1 MRIFEHA
8 DYRFLENRKKA
19 YAFSGILGLVSV
31 AAMVFNLV
39 AIGSWLNYGVDFTG
53 GSLVQVR
60 FTDAVTD
67 AELRAAL
74 GGSTAPPITSFGE
87 EDAHEFVIRAPL
99 DEGVSITA
107 VAEDIRAQIS
117 ANLPG
122 RSFEVVRTELVGA
135 KVGNEL
141 QGRAGLAIL
150 ISFLLTLVYLA
161 VRFEFRFGLAA
172 VIATLHDIVLSLGLL
187 AVLRLEIS
195 LATVAALLTIVGY
208 SLNDKIVVFD
218 RIRENLQ
225 AKGGRKRDFIELLN
239 RSINETLPRTVLTG
253 GCTLAVLIALNV
265 LGGPVIREFALLMFF
280 GIVCGTYS
288 SIFIGSPALVEIQ
301 KRLGVGQIGEKPKR
315 PEPATV

>member
-1 MRIFEHA
+1 MRVFEHA
-8 DYRFLENRKKA
+8 DYRFLENRAKA
-19 YAFSGILGLVSV
+19 YAFSGFLMLVTV
-31 AAMVFNLV
+31 AAMAFNV
-39 AIGSWLNYGVDFTG
+39 ASIGSWMNYGVDFTG

-60 FTDAVTD
+60 FDAAVTD
-67 AELRAAL
+67 AELRSAL
-74 GGSTAPPITSFGE
+74 GGANAPPITSFGE
-87 EDAHEFVIRAPL
+87 EDAYEFVIRAPL
-99 DEGVSITA
+99 EEGASITA
-107 VAEDIRAQIS
+107 VAEEVRAQIET
-117 ANLPG
+117 NLPG
-122 RSFEVVRTELVGA
+122 RSFDVVRTELVGA
-135 KVGNEL
+135 KVGSEL

-150 ISFLLTLVYLA
+150 ISFALTLVYLA
-161 VRFEFRFGLAA
+161 VRFELRFGLAA
-172 VIATLHDIVLSLGLL
+172 VIATAHDIVLSLGLL
-187 AVLRLEIS
+187 ALLRLEIS

-225 AKGGRKRDFIELLN
+225 AKGGRKRDPIELMN

-253 GCTLAVLIALNV
+253 GCTLAVLIALNL

-301 KRLGVGQIGEKPKR
+301 KRWGVGHVGEKPKR

>member
-8 DYRFLENRKKA
+8 DFHFLENRQKA
-19 YAFSGILGLVSV
+19 YAFSGLLILVSV
-31 AAMVFNLV
+31 AAMVFNTIS
-39 AIGSWLNYGVDFTG
+39 IGSWMNYGVDFTG

-60 FTDAVTD
+60 FADPVTD

-74 GGSTAPPITSFGE
+74 GGANAPPITSFGE
-87 EDAHEFVIRAPL
+87 ENSNEFVIRAPL
-99 DEGVSITA
+99 EEGVAITT
-107 VAEDIRAQIS
+107 VSEEVQAEIRE
-117 ANLPG
+117 NLPG

-135 KVGNEL
+135 KVGSEL

-150 ISFLLTLVYLA
+150 ISFVLTLVYLA

-172 VIATLHDIVLSLGLL
+172 VIATVHDIILSLGLL
-187 AVLRLEIS
+187 ALLRIEIS
-195 LATVAALLTIVGY
+195 LSTVAALLTIVGY

-225 AKGGRKRDFIELLN
+225 AKGGRKRDTIELMN

-253 GCTLAVLIALNV
+253 GCTLAVLIALNA
-265 LGGPVIREFALLMFF
+265 LGGPVIREFAIVMFF

-288 SIFIGSPALVEIQ
+288 SIFIGTPALVEIQ
-301 KRLGVGQIGEKPKR
+301 KRWGVGQIGEKPKR